1 MWATSKDVYALCVV
15 VGSVSEPLGLY
26 PVGLYYPERSGASF
40 APSRESGVLWM
51 RGEAVSKI
59 FETAIGEDRG
69 FLFEDEAKA
78 LCGLYGLPVTRI
90 EVVEAEDDAVRVAER
105 FGFPVVLKIVSPQVL
120 HKSDVGGVLINIR
133 DAVGVRKGYKK
144 IIENVKARVLDAEI
158 TGILVQEMAPDGT
171 QVIVGS
177 TKDPTFGSTIMFGL
191 GGIFV
196 EVLKD
201 VSFRLVPITRGDAVE
216 MVREI
221 KAYKI
226 LEGVRGMPPADQETI
241 LDILMRTSEMLV
253 ECPEIKELDLNPIL
267 VYEKGAKIVD
277 ARVVL

>member
-1 MWATSKDVYALCVV
+1 LRD
-15 VGSVSEPLGLY
+15 
-26 PVGLYYPERSGASF
+26 
-40 APSRESGVLWM
+40 
-51 RGEAVSKI
+51 EAVSKI
-59 FETAIGEDRG
+59 FETAVDEGRD

-78 LCGLYGLPVTRI
+78 LCGLYGLPVTKI
-90 EVVEAEDDAVRVAER
+90 EVVEAEDDVVRVAEG

-120 HKSDVGGVLINIR
+120 HKSDAGGVLINIR
-133 DAVGVRKGYKK
+133 DAEGVRKGYKK
-144 IIENVKARVLDAEI
+144 IIENVKARVPDAEI

-177 TKDPTFGSTIMFGL
+177 TKDPTFGPTIMFGL

-201 VSFRLVPITRGDAVE
+201 VSFRLVPITRVDAEE

-277 ARVVL
+277 ARVIL

>member
-1 MWATSKDVYALCVV
+1 
-15 VGSVSEPLGLY
+15 
-26 PVGLYYPERSGASF
+26 
-40 APSRESGVLWM
+40 M
-51 RGEAVSKI
+51 RDEAVSKI
-59 FETAIGEDRG
+59 FETAVDEGRD

-78 LCGLYGLPVTRI
+78 LCGLYGLPVTKI
-90 EVVEAEDDAVRVAER
+90 EVVEAEDDAVRVAEG

-120 HKSDVGGVLINIR
+120 HKSDAGGVLINIR
-133 DAVGVRKGYKK
+133 DAEGVRKGYKK
-144 IIENVKARVLDAEI
+144 IIENVKARVPDAEI

-177 TKDPTFGSTIMFGL
+177 TKDPTFGPTIMFGL

-201 VSFRLVPITRGDAVE
+201 VSFRLVPITRVDAEE

-267 VYEKGAKIVD
+267 VYKKGAKIVD
-277 ARVVL
+277 ARVIL

>member
-1 MWATSKDVYALCVV
+1 
-15 VGSVSEPLGLY
+15 
-26 PVGLYYPERSGASF
+26 
-40 APSRESGVLWM
+40 M

-59 FETAIGEDRG
+59 FETAVGEGRD

-78 LCGLYGLPVTRI
+78 LCDLYGLPVTRI
-90 EVVEAEDDAVRVAER
+90 EVVEAEDDAVRVAEG

-120 HKSDVGGVLINIR
+120 HKSDAGGVLINIR
-133 DAVGVRKGYKK
+133 DAEGVRKGYKK
-144 IIENVKARVLDAEI
+144 IIENVNARVPDAEI

-177 TKDPTFGSTIMFGL
+177 TKDPTFGPTIMFGL

-201 VSFRLVPITRGDAVE
+201 VSFRLVPITRVDAEE

-253 ECPEIKELDLNPIL
+253 ECLEIKELDLNPIL

-277 ARVVL
+277 ARVIL